1 MPDNPATP
9 DKSGDTGGTS
19 SAMVGVPRTDDSAAT
34 KVSQTE
40 VEPSPASTYGVSAI
54 GNSVPATPQDIE
66 GQSSFE
72 LPVEHSFFVHP

>member
-1 MPDNPATP
+1 MPDNPTTP

-19 SAMVGVPRTDDSAAT
+19 PAIAGAHRTEDSAAT

-40 VEPSPASTYGVSAI
+40 VEPSPASTYGVSAV

-66 GQSSFE
+66 GQSPFE
-72 LPVEHSFFVHP
+72 LPVEHSSFIHP